1 MKQQFERSPSE
12 SYFWPVV
19 LAVVLH
25 VLIFAMLFVS
35 WAFAPE
41 LPPSKPIVQATLY
54 QLKSKSQATT
64 QTNQKIAGEAKKT
77 ASKQYEV
84 EQLEQKKL
92 EQQKLEQQ
100 KLEQQQVAAAKAAE
114 QKKADEARKAEA
126 QKAAEA
132 KKADEAKK
140 AAEAKAAEQKKQAD
154 IAKKRAEDEAKKKA
168 AEDAKKK
175 AAEDAKKKAAEE
187 AKKKAAAE
195 AAKKKAAV
203 EAAKKKAAED
213 AKKKA
218 AEDAKK
224 KAAEEA
230 KKKAAAEAAKK
241 KAAVEAAKKKAAA
254 AAAAARKA
262 AEDKKAQ
269 ALAELLSDTTER
281 QQALADEV
289 GSEVTGSLDDLI
301 VNLVSQQWRR
311 PPSARNGMS
320 VEVLIEMLP
329 DGTITNAS
337 VSRSSGDKPFD
348 SSAVAAVRNVGRI
361 PEMQQLPRA
370 TFDSLYRQ
378 RRIIFKPEDLSL

>member
-100 KLEQQQVAAAKAAE
+100 KLEQQQVAATKAAE

-154 IAKKRAEDEAKKKA
+154 IAKKRAEDE
-168 AEDAKKK
+168 
-175 AAEDAKKKAAEE
+175 
-187 AKKKAAAE
+187 
-195 AAKKKAAV
+195 
-203 EAAKKKAAED
+203 

>member
-168 AEDAKKK
+168 AE
-175 AAEDAKKKAAEE
+175 
-187 AKKKAAAE
+187 
-195 AAKKKAAV
+195 
-203 EAAKKKAAED
+203 
-213 AKKKA
+213 
-218 AEDAKK
+218 
-224 KAAEEA
+224 EA